1 MKLLAWIAER
11 ETDFPGSSLDGSSLM
26 QQTSGLAGDDGLP
39 WEAVAKAATRLR
51 KRGHVDW
58 TYDLWPNESQE
69 PPSESIDY
77 MNFQRTRNI
86 TISGSGLQT
95 LAALEAKAASHQLNI
110 VNSFVGQIALGD
122 ITNID
127 LFVILDAADQA
138 LDQLDA
144 PQEVK
149 AEARGVIQRMRAVG
163 TSVASGAVA
172 EILAAAVRKALG
184 LP

>member
-11 ETDFPGSSLDGSSLM
+11 ERDFPGSSLDGSSLM

-39 WEAVAKAATRLR
+39 WEAVAKAAARLR
-51 KRGHVDW
+51 KRGHLDW
-58 TYDLWPNESQE
+58 NYDLWPNESQE
-69 PPSESIDY
+69 PPPESIDY
-77 MNFQRTRNI
+77 MNFQRPQNI
-86 TISGSGLQT
+86 TISGSGLQA
-95 LAALEAKAASHQLNI
+95 LAALEPNAAGRQVNI

-127 LFVILDAADQA
+127 LFVILDAAEQA

-149 AEARGVIQRMRAVG
+149 TEARGVLQRMKAVG

-172 EILAAAVRKALG
+172 EVLAAAVRKALG